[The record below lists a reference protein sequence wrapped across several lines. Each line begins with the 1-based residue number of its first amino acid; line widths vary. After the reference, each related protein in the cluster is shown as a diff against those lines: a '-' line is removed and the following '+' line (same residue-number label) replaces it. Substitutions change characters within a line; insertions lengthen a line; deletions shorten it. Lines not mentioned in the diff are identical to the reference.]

1 MEPVPGSPHGKMER
15 RSNGQES
22 RLYDLNKDIGEEK
35 DVAAKNP
42 SVAKRIKAII
52 DEIE

>member
-1 MEPVPGSPHGKMER
+1 MGKWK
-15 RSNGQES
+15 GVQTDKKVA
-22 RLYDLNKDIGEEK
+22 LYDLNKDIGEEK

-52 DEIE
+52 DELE